1 MKDIKSFNG
10 KRLKTARTLKRM
22 QVSELADAI
31 GVQRQTINMYESGKL
46 DNPGFDKIMEMSRT
60 LSFPIDY
67 FLEADNDLIQTSASV
82 YFRSLLTTRKR
93 YREEQESK
101 INFVST
107 IFAFLCEYV
116 SFPDLKLPS
125 VDSTDDYEDIAMK
138 LRECWKLG
146 NGPIDNLVYHA
157 EKHGIIITSFSTDTN
172 DIDAFSQ
179 RVEINHEERYVVA
192 FSNNKNT
199 AARIHFDVA
208 HELGHILLHDWN
220 EDLDELSPE
229 EFKQREQEAN
239 SFASA
244 FLLPRDSFIKEIGQ
258 YADKLNYYIEL
269 KKKWKVSVAAM
280 IRRAKDL
287 DLIDYDQYQSLMR
300 QMQKNGIRKKE
311 PLDDVLITAQPTL
324 LKAAVEMLLNNDVLS
339 SREIMAELSNEYNLS
354 LYPSLIEELLG
365 LKEGTLAISNV
376 IPMIGL
382 TLKNRNEA

>member
-22 QVSELADAI
+22 QVSELADAM
-31 GVQRQTINMYESGKL
+31 GVQRQTISMYENGKL
-46 DNPGFDKIMEMSRT
+46 QNPEFEKILEMSRI
-60 LSFPIDY
+60 LGFPVDY
-67 FLEADNDLIQTSASV
+67 FLEADTDLLQTSPSV

-93 YREEQESK
+93 YREEQEIK

-116 SFPDLKLPS
+116 SFPDLRIPTIDCS
-125 VDSTDDYEDIAMK
+125 DDIDDIAMK
-138 LRECWKLG
+138 LREWWQLG

-157 EKHGIIITSFSTDTN
+157 EKNGIIITSFATDTN

-179 RVEINHEERYVVA
+179 KIDINNEERYA
-192 FSNNKNT
+192 IAISNNKNT

-208 HELGHILLHDWN
+208 HELGHILLHDW
-220 EDLDELSPE
+220 EDDLDLLSPE

-239 SFASA
+239 NFASA
-244 FLLPRDSFIKEIGQ
+244 FLLPRDTFIKEIGQ

-269 KKKWKVSVAAM
+269 KKKWKVSIAAM

-287 DLIDYDQYQSLMR
+287 YLINYDQYQSLMR
-300 QMQKNGIRKKE
+300 QMQKNGIRKIE

-324 LKAAVEMLLNNDVLS
+324 LKAAVEMLLDNDVLS
-339 SREIMAELSNEYNLS
+339 AREIISELSNNYNLT
-354 LYPSLIEELLG
+354 LYPALIEELIG
-365 LKEGTLAISNV
+365 LRDGTLAINNI
-376 IPMIGL
+376 IPMPSL
-382 TLKNRNEA
+382 SLKIKDD